1 MSVRIKIFVC
11 LAGVALFLWVSTAF
25 MATGVFLGRFDQLDA
40 QRIGRTLGRV
50 RDGVAEKQRQMATG
64 LKLWLKDNRLDSASF
79 QKSSGSFLS
88 EFNLNLLALV
98 STSGRVDQVSIRSA
112 PGGEGRLTSSDE
124 AMIAELVQSV
134 GRDGKK
140 IGLVQT
146 SLGPMLFAVESITR
160 QDEAVPSP
168 WAGAV
173 AGIFLGGDYEQ
184 TLRNSL
190 LADLTILPATGSMLD
205 LFRLR
210 SPENQ
215 QAVIVPPHGKE
226 DEIAA
231 YSLLRDVRGEPLLV
245 IKVSEARQSYLDGT
259 ANLRF
264 FLGITAAFSI
274 IVTVVG
280 TFLVEVMVVGRI
292 RRLTHSARRADINGM
307 DDLPVKFLKGRD
319 EISSLAKA
327 TKSMVDRL
335 KASQVL
341 YRAVVET
348 QTELIV
354 RFKPDGEI
362 TLANEAFAKFFG
374 RHLRAVDGKNIRD
387 FFTTEV
393 MKGAD
398 ILGTLPTGAN
408 RSITHDFPVLLE
420 GNREC
425 WLQWSQRAL
434 VADDRSITEI
444 QAAGHDITL
453 RRDYEHKLKTAKEAA
468 EAADR
473 AKSEFLTVMSHET
486 RTPLTSILGF
496 TAILENTPLSPE
508 QIEYLHLIRSS
519 GDSLLLLLNDL
530 LDYSNVASGRI
541 ELHPVTLSVAA
552 LAREIVA
559 TQTPEARARNLDLDL
574 DVEVDAPPYIEADAG
589 RVRQVLHN
597 VLSNGIKFT
606 ERGFVRLSVKPGEN
620 GMIRFLV
627 QDTGIGIPDDAL
639 PRLFE
644 AFGSTDASNS
654 RGHGGA
660 GVGLAVSRK
669 VLDRLG
675 GTITVRSEQGIG
687 SLFTITL
694 PVGSPKTPEA
704 TGATARYDELAD
716 ASDKPDFSS
725 ADLDV
730 LVVEDNLVNQKVIK
744 RILQMIGIRCEV
756 ASGGR
761 ECLEMT
767 ARKSYD
773 IIFMD
778 VQMPEMDG
786 YETVARLR
794 HREASP
800 DNKSGSRTHIV
811 ACTAF
816 SLPGDREKCILA
828 GMDNYVS
835 KPVRIENLAT
845 TVQAFLDK
853 EESSEEPTV
862 QAAVAAR

>member
-1 MSVRIKIFVC
+1 M
-11 LAGVALFLWVSTAF
+11 FLWVSTAF

-245 IKVSEARQSYLDGT
+245 IKVAEARQSYLDGT

-280 TFLVEVMVVGRI
+280 TLLVEVMVVGRI

-387 FFTTEV
+387 FFTTAV

-408 RSITHDFPVLLE
+408 RSIAHDFPVLLE
-420 GNREC
+420 GSREC

-434 VADDRSITEI
+434 VADDHSITEI

>member
-11 LAGVALFLWVSTAF
+11 LAGVALLMWVSTAF
-25 MATGVFLGRFDQLDA
+25 LATGVFLGRFDQLDA
-40 QRIGRTLGRV
+40 QRIGRTLSRV
-50 RDGVAEKQRQMATG
+50 RDGVSEKQRQMATG
-64 LKLWLKDNRLDSASF
+64 LKLWLKDNSLEPTTF
-79 QKSSGSFLS
+79 QKSSASFLS
-88 EFNLNLLALV
+88 EFNLNLLVLV
-98 STSGRVDQVSIRSA
+98 TTSGRVDQVAIRSA

-124 AMIAELVQSV
+124 ATLAELVQSI
-134 GRDGKK
+134 GREGKR
-140 IGLVQT
+140 IGIVQT
-146 SLGPMLFAVESITR
+146 SLGPMMFAVESITR
-160 QDEAVPSP
+160 RGEATPSIL
-168 WAGAV
+168 AGAV

-184 TLRNSL
+184 TLRNAL
-190 LADLTILPATGSMLD
+190 LADLGILNASGATLD
-205 LFRLR
+205 LFRNK
-210 SPENQ
+210 SPEEQ
-215 QAVIVPPHGKE
+215 MSLVVPPHGKE
-226 DEIAA
+226 NEIAA

-245 IKVSEARQSYLDGT
+245 IKVSESRQSYLDGM

-280 TFLVEVMVVGRI
+280 TLLVEWLVAGRI

-307 DDLPVKFLKGRD
+307 DDLPEKFLRGRD

-335 KASQVL
+335 KSSQLL

-374 RHLRAVDGKNIRD
+374 RHLRAVDGKNIRE
-387 FFTTEV
+387 FFTEEV
-393 MKGAD
+393 MLGTD
-398 ILGTLPTGAN
+398 ILGTLPTDTN
-408 RSITHDFPVLLE
+408 RSITRDFPVLLA
-420 GNREC
+420 GNPEC
-425 WLQWSQRAL
+425 WLQWNQRAL
-434 VADDRSITEI
+434 VADDHSITEI

-496 TAILENTPLSPE
+496 TAILENTPLSAE

-530 LDYSNVASGRI
+530 LDYSNVSSGRI
-541 ELHPVTLSVAA
+541 ELHPVTVTVAT

-574 DVEVDAPPYIEADAG
+574 DIEVDAPPFIEADAG

-597 VLSNGIKFT
+597 VVSNGIKFT
-606 ERGFVRLSVKPGEN
+606 ERGFVRLSVKSGEE
-620 GMIRFLV
+620 GMIRFII
-627 QDTGIGIPDDAL
+627 QDTGIGIPAEAL

-660 GVGLAVSRK
+660 GVGLAVCRK
-669 VLDRLG
+669 VLDSLG
-675 GTITVRSEQGIG
+675 GSISVRSEQGLG

-694 PVGSPKTPEA
+694 PVGNPVLPEFA
-704 TGATARYDELAD
+704 APVVEKDGQPHVEN
-716 ASDKPDFSS
+716 KPDFKS

-744 RILQMIGIRCEV
+744 RILQMIGIRCDV
-756 ASGGR
+756 AAGGR

-767 ARKSYD
+767 VRKEYD

-778 VQMPEMDG
+778 IQMPEMDG

-794 HREASP
+794 QRESLS
-800 DNKSGSRTHIV
+800 DNKSGGRTHII

-816 SLPGDREKCILA
+816 SLPGDREKCMKS

-835 KPVRIENLAT
+835 KPVRIENLAAAI
-845 TVQAFLDK
+845 QSFLTKDAATD
-853 EESSEEPTV
+853 ESKANP
-862 QAAVAAR
+862 VAQRR